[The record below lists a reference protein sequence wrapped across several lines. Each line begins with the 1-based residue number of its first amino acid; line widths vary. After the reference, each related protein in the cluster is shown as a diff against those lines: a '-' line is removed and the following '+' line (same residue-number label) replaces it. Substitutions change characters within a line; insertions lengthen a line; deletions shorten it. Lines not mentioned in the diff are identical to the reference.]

1 MKISKYNLFIQDESI
16 PQGKYLLCNTF
27 SGATF
32 LVDEEVKKAIESQ
45 EISVL
50 DKNDADSFLE
60 AGVLLEDDSVDEA
73 RIHSYFYEKEKFDNR
88 VLSLTILLTMAC
100 NLRCVYCYEG
110 AGVVS
115 NATLT
120 DEIRDN
126 LFEFIKKQAEDRRSE
141 RIVLWLFGGE
151 PLLYLDQ
158 NVMFLEKVQK
168 YCEETGKSFE
178 THTVTNGILCNAE
191 NLKILERFN
200 CQSIQITLDGV
211 AEIHNTRRVYADG
224 RGSFDEVMQGIR
236 NVVNTYPLCNP
247 IIRINIDKTNL
258 DRTYELLEMLKDEGL
273 NGCYIDFGI
282 VKGTT
287 ASCASYQGNCFCE
300 EELGDVLLPLWR
312 KTKELGFEIN
322 TDPYKKFLH
331 CGLYSDSSFT
341 IAPTG
346 DVYKCWDFVNEER
359 HRIASIGEGGAVT
372 DTTYAYYDWMTR
384 DPYEIEECRDCVYLP
399 ACGGGCVGTSFAE
412 TNQYHA
418 AGCYKVKGVIEKQ
431 IMEHFRKAINA

>member
-1 MKISKYNLFIQDESI
+1 MKYSKYNLFVDDELIEKGKSI
-16 PQGKYLLCNTF
+16 LCNTF

-32 LVDEEVKKAIESQ
+32 LVDDSVRKAIESQ
-45 EISVL
+45 SL
-50 DKNDADSFLE
+50 SDLSDSDIETFIN
-60 AGVLLEDDSVDEA
+60 AGVILDNDNVDEA
-73 RIHSYFYEKEKFDNR
+73 RIHSYFYEKEKFDNH

-126 LFEFIKKQAEDRRSE
+126 LFEFIKNQAEDRRADT
-141 RIVLWLFGGE
+141 IVLWLFGGE
-151 PLLYLDQ
+151 PLLYLKD
-158 NVMFLEKVQK
+158 NVCFLQKVQD
-168 YCEETGKSFE
+168 YCEKNGKTFE
-178 THTVTNGILCNAE
+178 THTVTNGILCNEE
-191 NLKILERFN
+191 NLKILEKFN
-200 CQSIQITLDGV
+200 CRSIQITLDGV

-224 RGSFDEVMQGIR
+224 RGSFDEVLQGIR
-236 NVVNTYPLCNP
+236 NVVNSYPLCNP

-258 DRTYELLEMLKDEGL
+258 DRTYELLEMLKNEGL
-273 NGCYIDFGI
+273 DGCYIDFGI

-300 EELGDVLLPLWR
+300 EELGDVLAPLWQ

-322 TDPYKKFLH
+322 TNPSKKYLH
-331 CGLYSDSSFT
+331 CGLFSDSAFT

-346 DVYKCWDFVNEER
+346 DIYKCWDFVNEEK
-359 HRIASIGEGGAVT
+359 HRVARIGKDGHVI
-372 DTTYAYYDWMTR
+372 DTTFAYFDWMTR
-384 DPYEIEECRDCVYLP
+384 NPYEIDECRNCAYLP
-399 ACGGGCVGTSFAE
+399 TCGGGCVGTSFAE

-418 AGCYKVKGVIEKQ
+418 AGCYKIKGVIEKQ
-431 IMEHFRKAINA
+431 IMERFRKAFHE